1 MREAL
6 IDTDILSY
14 YFRGDPIV
22 TNRFV
27 LYLDYFDNF
36 NISIITYFEI
46 LSGLLVNDSKSQ
58 LKKFESFCSS
68 NNVINTTIDSVTI
81 SSRIV
86 AYLYKNGTLVDN
98 QDLLIAGI
106 AIENNLVMV
115 TNNERHFS
123 RIPNLIIDNWKKI

>member
-14 YFRGDPIV
+14 YFRGDTTV
-22 TNRFV
+22 TNRFA

-46 LSGLLVNDSKSQ
+46 LSGLLVNDSRSQ
-58 LKKFESFCSS
+58 LKKFETFCNS
-68 NNVINTTIDSVTI
+68 NNVINISIDSVAI

-86 AYLYKNGTLVDN
+86 AHLHKKGTLLDN
-98 QDLLIAGI
+98 QDILIAGI
-106 AIENNLVMV
+106 ALENNLVMV
-115 TNNERHFS
+115 TNNEKHFT
-123 RIPNLIIDNWKKI
+123 RIPDIAIDNWKKI

>member
-1 MREAL
+1 MREVL

-14 YFRGDPIV
+14 YFRGDPTV
-22 TNRFV
+22 TNRFA
-27 LYLDYFDNF
+27 LYLDYFDSF

-58 LKKFESFCSS
+58 LKKFENFCSS

-86 AYLYKNGTLVDN
+86 AHLHKNGTLVDN